1 MIYFFEKFKKM
12 DRFKIPTFL
21 GLGIILVGI
30 VSGVILI
37 VREQT
42 LTSAAAA
49 NFSPKNIIISN
60 IDDMSATI
68 SWETAE
74 PTYSIVSF
82 GESFQEKTE
91 TDERDE
97 GKSNLYTLHFV
108 KLKKLLPQTTYH
120 FRIISQ
126 KIQSQALT
134 FKTATPKTSQNNF
147 GPIIGSV
154 LDGDKS
160 LEEGI
165 VYLTIVGAV
174 TQSAPVKSS
183 GNFLIPLSA
192 IRESDL
198 SDIYSLTDETIAK
211 LTVVSKSNQVKVS
224 FKLSPEGTNLPPLTL
239 GQNIDL
245 TAPPIEATPEAQE
258 EPTIEDLV
266 FFDLNED
273 GLINSADNAIVLK
286 NFGKNPQNKKADLN
300 SDGVVDQKD
309 LDLMAQKINL
319 RSGAP

>member
-1 MIYFFEKFKKM
+1 MIHLFEKLKKIEK
-12 DRFKIPTFL
+12 FQIPTFL
-21 GLGIILVGI
+21 GLGIILAGI

-42 LTSAAAA
+42 ITSEASV

-74 PTYSIVSF
+74 PNFSFVSF

-91 TDERDE
+91 VDERDE
-97 GKSNLYTLHFV
+97 GKPNLYTSHV
-108 KLKKLLPQTTYH
+108 VRLKKLLPQTTYH

-126 KIQSQALT
+126 NLESQTLT
-134 FKTATPKTSQNNF
+134 FKTATPQTSQNNF
-147 GPIIGSV
+147 GPVIGSV
-154 LDGDKS
+154 LDKGGG

-165 VYLTIVGAV
+165 AYLTIPGAV

-183 GNFLIPLSA
+183 GNFLIPLSS
-192 IRESDL
+192 IRKSDL

-224 FKLSPEGTNLPPLTL
+224 FKLSPEGTNLPPLTW
-239 GQNIDL
+239 GQDVDL
-245 TAPPIEATPEAQE
+245 TAPPLEATPQAQE
-258 EPTIEDLV
+258 TPTTEDLV

-273 GLINSADNAIVLK
+273 GFINAHDNAIVLK
-286 NFGKNPQNKKADLN
+286 NFGKNPTNIKADLTG
-300 SDGVVDQKD
+300 DGVVNQAD
-309 LDLMAQKINL
+309 LNLMADRINSL
-319 RSGAP
+319 VIK